1 MRQVGNMPKCVQQPG
16 NVNNMGKNKNKNK
29 NKTTNNAKPQPE
41 TNDAN
46 EAKVVELPSDDEN
59 EEPKKPIV
67 KGRLIFDS
75 LKNHLIH
82 VC

>member
-1 MRQVGNMPKCVQQPG
+1 MSQVGNLPKCVRQPG

-29 NKTTNNAKPQPE
+29 NKTTNNVKSQPE

-59 EEPKKPIV
+59 EEPKKPAV
-67 KGRLIFDS
+67 KGMRLCVRLNIIFFQ
-75 LKNHLIH
+75 
-82 VC
+82 V